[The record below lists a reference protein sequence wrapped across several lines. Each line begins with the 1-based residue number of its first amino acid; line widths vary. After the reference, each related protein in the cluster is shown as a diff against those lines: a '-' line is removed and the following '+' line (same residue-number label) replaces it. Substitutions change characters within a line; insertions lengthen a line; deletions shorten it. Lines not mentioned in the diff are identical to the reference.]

1 VIAIRPPPKD
11 EKRLDVEKFEAA
23 KLEGMM
29 AASRMYLKAIA
40 DYIRDNVPEAHR
52 RPFLVKVGTAMA
64 ELLDVSWTLHDM
76 YPDLDPDA
84 EHRRRPPDSPS

>member
-1 VIAIRPPPKD
+1 
-11 EKRLDVEKFEAA
+11 VEKFEAA

-29 AASRMYLKAIA
+29 TASRMYLQVIA
-40 DYIRDNVPEAHR
+40 DYIRDNVPEDHR

-84 EHRRRPPDSPS
+84 GKPRRRPETQT

>member
-1 VIAIRPPPKD
+1 M
-11 EKRLDVEKFEAA
+11 EKLAAA

-29 AASRMYLKAIA
+29 VASRRHLQALA
-40 DYIRDNVPEAHR
+40 DHIRDNVPEDHR

-84 EHRRRPPDSPS
+84 GHRHRPPGSSP